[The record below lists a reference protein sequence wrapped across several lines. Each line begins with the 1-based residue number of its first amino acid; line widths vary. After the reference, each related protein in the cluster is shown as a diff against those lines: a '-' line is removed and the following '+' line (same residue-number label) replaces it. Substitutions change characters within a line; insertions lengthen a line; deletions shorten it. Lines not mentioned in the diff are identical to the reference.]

1 MRERE
6 RLPRGSKT
14 GKGTSL
20 GENQGTNKPLYLRCN
35 IPDWEPGPSAWTS
48 SIRVDKVLF

>member
-6 RLPRGSKT
+6 RLPQGSKM

-20 GENQGTNKPLYLRCN
+20 SENQGTIKPLYLCCN
-35 IPDWEPGPSAWTS
+35 IQDWEPGLSAWTS